1 MITIIDYGAGNL
13 FSVQNALNFLGVE
26 NNISSKVE
34 DIISAD
40 KLILPG
46 VGAFP
51 DAMKMLDE
59 AGLTEVI
66 KEQAK
71 KKALMGICL
80 GMQMLFDKS
89 YEFGETEG
97 LGLIPGTVE
106 LMHPA
111 NNLVIPHIG
120 WNSLEKNEPCKLLE
134 SVNDG
139 DYVYFVHSYAAVTDS
154 KNVAAYCDYGMKV
167 PALVMSGNVYG
178 CQFHPEKSGNVGLS
192 ILKAFCELLMDKLIC
207 SCGGKLKQ
215 GFFSGGLLPLQAQVS
230 VEFEGYGVAVSPVT
244 AYVCTKCGKVELYAD
259 KTVVCDPAEQG
270 KENEGE

>member
-71 KKALMGICL
+71 KKSLMGICL

-106 LMHPA
+106 LMHPSNA
-111 NNLVIPHIG
+111 LVIPHIG

-178 CQFHPEKSGNVGLS
+178 CQFHPEKSGKTGLG
-192 ILKAFCELLMDKLIC
+192 ILKTFASL
-207 SCGGKLKQ
+207 
-215 GFFSGGLLPLQAQVS
+215 
-230 VEFEGYGVAVSPVT
+230 
-244 AYVCTKCGKVELYAD
+244 
-259 KTVVCDPAEQG
+259 
-270 KENEGE
+270 

>member
-13 FSVQNALNFLGVE
+13 FSVQNALNYLGVE
-26 NNISSKVE
+26 NRISSRAE

-59 AGLTEVI
+59 AGLTDVI

-71 KKALMGICL
+71 QKPLMGICL

-89 YEFGETEG
+89 YEFGETAG

-111 NNLVIPHIG
+111 DDLVIPHIG
-120 WNSLEKNEPCKLLE
+120 WNALEKNEPCALIDG
-134 SVNDG
+134 VNEG
-139 DYVYFVHSYAAVTDS
+139 DYVYFVHSFAAVTDS
-154 KNVAAYCDYGMKV
+154 KNIAAYCDYGMKV
-167 PALVMSGNVYG
+167 PALVTSGKVYG
-178 CQFHPEKSGNVGLS
+178 CQFHPEKSGKTGLT
-192 ILKAFCELLMDKLIC
+192 ILKNFCEI
-207 SCGGKLKQ
+207 
-215 GFFSGGLLPLQAQVS
+215 
-230 VEFEGYGVAVSPVT
+230 
-244 AYVCTKCGKVELYAD
+244 
-259 KTVVCDPAEQG
+259 
-270 KENEGE
+270 

>member
-13 FSVQNALNFLGVE
+13 FSVQNALNYLGVE
-26 NNISSKVE
+26 NRISSRAE

-59 AGLTEVI
+59 AGLTDVI
-66 KEQAK
+66 KEQAQLK
-71 KKALMGICL
+71 PLMGICL

-111 NNLVIPHIG
+111 DDLVIPHIG
-120 WNSLEKNEPCKLLE
+120 WNALEKNEPCALLDG
-134 SVNDG
+134 VNEG
-139 DYVYFVHSYAAVTDS
+139 DYVYFVHSFAAVTDS

-167 PALVMSGNVYG
+167 PALVTSGKVYG
-178 CQFHPEKSGNVGLS
+178 CQFHPEKSGKTGLT
-192 ILKAFCELLMDKLIC
+192 ILKNFCEI
-207 SCGGKLKQ
+207 
-215 GFFSGGLLPLQAQVS
+215 
-230 VEFEGYGVAVSPVT
+230 
-244 AYVCTKCGKVELYAD
+244 
-259 KTVVCDPAEQG
+259 
-270 KENEGE
+270 